1 MNTLYILSILIAKA
15 CLGVGLFF
23 EFCIHDF
30 YNDDY
35 YVYPVLA
42 FITVTALLVSS
53 ICLAA
58 MYGYIVY
65 IQNTHSFKL
74 VLTSIFALALSIS
87 YIIVLFKTR
96 KSSVIIA
103 AFIDFGVSLNFCIY
117 YINLFGNLPR

>member
-15 CLGVGLFF
+15 CLGVGLFM

-30 YNDDY
+30 YDDDY
-35 YVYPVLA
+35 NIHPVLV
-42 FITVTALLVSS
+42 FITTAALLVSS

-58 MYGYIVY
+58 MYGHIVY
-65 IQNTHSFKL
+65 TQNTHSFKL
-74 VLTSIFALALSIS
+74 VLASIFTLALSIS

-96 KSSVIIA
+96 KS
-103 AFIDFGVSLNFCIY
+103 FGVSLIFCIY